1 MRLTDLRRTTGF
13 RLATL
18 FLALFGVVAIL
29 LFGYLYNQI
38 TGFEQ
43 ERIDDW
49 LRRENAELIRQ
60 DPAQL
65 VSNFDNQSLYDPRHQ
80 RPFGLFDADGRH
92 LAGGLPGPMPEIP
105 VFGQPFSMPLA
116 SLPESPPGR
125 CMAARLPD
133 QRIALQCQNARELDH
148 FDEELLHVLL
158 TAGLA
163 TLSIGLVGASLIGF
177 GAMRRLDAVT
187 ASIEEIVAGNLAR
200 RLPVH
205 SRHDDVDRLVMVV
218 NGMLDEIERLMN
230 EVKGVCDAIAH
241 DLRTPM
247 TRMVGALERAQR
259 RATGEADYRAAIDEA
274 IVETGGM
281 LRTFNALL
289 RISEIESG
297 LRRSGFIGVDLA
309 AVADDVFEF
318 YEPTAEDKRIRFEL
332 RRPPGQAFLIQGDP
346 NLLFEA
352 LANVVDNA
360 LKFAPPGGHVR
371 MVLAQDA
378 GTASIAVS
386 DDGPG
391 IAPGEREAV
400 LRRFYRG
407 EFSRHAPGSGLG
419 LSLVSAVAGMH
430 GMRVGFNDVA
440 AGLEIVLSW
449 PVEAHGGKARAAA
462 ITPA

>member
-29 LFGYLYNQI
+29 LFGYLYHQI

-49 LRRENAELIRQ
+49 LMREHAEVRRQ
-60 DPAQL
+60 DPARL
-65 VSNFDNQSLYDPRHQ
+65 IGWFDNQSFYDPRHQ
-80 RPFGLFDADGRH
+80 RPFGLFDARGIH
-92 LAGGLPGPMPEIP
+92 LAGGYPGPMPRIA
-105 VFGQPFSMPLA
+105 VFDKPFSVRLE
-116 SLPESPPGR
+116 SLPDNPPGR
-125 CMAARLPD
+125 CIAARLPD
-133 QRIALQCQNARELDH
+133 ERISLQCQNARELDH
-148 FDEELLHVLL
+148 FDEELLHALVS
-158 TAGLA
+158 TGLA
-163 TLSIGLVGASLIGF
+163 TLAIGLVGACFIGF
-177 GAMRRLDAVT
+177 SAMRRLAAVT
-187 ASIEEIVAGNLAR
+187 ESIEEIVAGNLGR
-200 RLPVH
+200 RLPVR
-205 SRHDDVDRLVMVV
+205 SQHDDVDRLVVVV
-218 NGMLDEIERLMN
+218 NGMLDEIERLMH

-247 TRMVGALERAQR
+247 TRMLGALDRAQR
-259 RATGEADYRAAIDEA
+259 RATTEVEYRAAIDEA

-297 LRRSGFIGVDLA
+297 VRRSGFIRVDMA

-318 YEPTAEDKRIRFEL
+318 YEPTAEERQVHFDVH
-332 RRPPGQAFLIQGDP
+332 RPPGHSFVIQGDP

-352 LANVVDNA
+352 LANLVDNA
-360 LKFAPPGGHVR
+360 LKFTTAGGHVQI
-371 MVLAQDA
+371 VLQESAN
-378 GTASIAVS
+378 TASIVVT

-391 IAPGEREAV
+391 ILPSEREAV

-407 EFSRHAPGSGLG
+407 EYSRHAPGSGLG

-430 GMRVGFNDVA
+430 GMRVGFHDVPR
-440 AGLEIVLSW
+440 GLEIALSW
-449 PVEAHGGKARAAA
+449 PVDSRQAR
-462 ITPA
+462 IWT